1 MLSKEANDFEP
12 IFSAAVTAPS
22 GKDGPVEGKRRMIVD
37 CAMEVEKARLIR
49 RPPSSSIWT
58 LACTPNK
65 KIQKIANTKKNTDQC
80 FLPFGPCKLRK
91 KKRDMRCHEFM
102 VEP

>member
-65 KIQKIANTKKNTDQC
+65 KIQRIANANTKKYRPM
-80 FLPFGPCKLRK
+80 LPPVWTVQTAQE
-91 KKRDMRCHEFM
+91 KKRHEM
-102 VEP
+102 SRVYG

>member
-65 KIQKIANTKKNTDQC
+65 KIQRIANTKKKQIQTNASSRLDRA
-80 FLPFGPCKLRK
+80 RK
-91 KKRDMRCHEFM
+91 KEM
-102 VEP
+102 

>member
-58 LACTPNK
+58 LACTPTRK
-65 KIQKIANTKKNTDQC
+65 YRELQIQIQKKKYRPM
-80 FLPFGPCKLRK
+80 LPPVQTAQE
-91 KKRDMRCHEFM
+91 KRRHEM
-102 VEP
+102 SRVYG